1 MSLENKPKK
10 IGSIDYEYKRHEIL
24 QSELNG
30 YLNELKELANQSIG
44 IGKVDNVKKL
54 IENPAQYLVEM
65 YRQLY
70 LNNRPLHL
78 DFPMI
83 FENET
88 SVKISQLEALKVK
101 FAKTFKAMS
110 IHSPEINGKG
120 MTSNVKSESF
130 DIYLDNSKA
139 KHYEALKRFLDS
151 LEALKEYQRLDGY
164 FHIARAVNSLQ
175 MSNTGLEISVNDFKK

>member
-10 IGSIDYEYKRHEIL
+10 IGSIDYEFKRHEIL

-44 IGKVDNVKKL
+44 DGKVDNVKKL
-54 IENPAQYLVEM
+54 IENPAQYLVET

-70 LNNRPLHL
+70 LSNRPLHL
-78 DFPMI
+78 DFNMI

-88 SVKISQLEALKVK
+88 NVKIVHLDRLQKEFSQVLSKMKIHAPTINAVK
-101 FAKTFKAMS
+101 
-110 IHSPEINGKG
+110 

-130 DIYLDNSKA
+130 DIYLDDSKA

-151 LEALKEYQRLDGY
+151 LEALKEFQRLDGY